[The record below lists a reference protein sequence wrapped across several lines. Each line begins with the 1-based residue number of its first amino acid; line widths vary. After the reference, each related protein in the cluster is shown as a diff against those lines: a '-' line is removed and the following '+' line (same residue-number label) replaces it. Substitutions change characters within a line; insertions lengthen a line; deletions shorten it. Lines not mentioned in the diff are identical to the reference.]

1 MWHQRALDQL
11 TERMVHPW
19 LKKDF
24 ARLLCVRFTR
34 FVAALLISVAA
45 SEVVGQTLTPS
56 EEEVQDKVIQQ
67 EEAKSRL
74 AISSWVQSGITAN
87 PDSPRDNQNFGRFF
101 DDRAN
106 EPLLNQVVLNFER
119 ALVPKPGEFDW
130 GFKLQVM
137 YGSDA
142 RFIHSLGLLDHAGSS
157 SLLQPDI
164 VEAYLNLHFPIL
176 SEGGVDVKLGKFVT
190 MEGAE
195 TIDPR
200 TNFFYS
206 HTYIFNF
213 GIPLNHTGAL
223 ATWHATSHVNLV
235 AGLTRG
241 VNTSI
246 KDNNDSLAFHGGIGL
261 DLNESKLVISA
272 ATHIGPETAH
282 DDHNPRYLSTIT
294 TTWKITDKLT
304 SITDLNYARDA
315 GADADAYGVAQ
326 YFTYTVNSWLAV
338 GVRGEVFRDD
348 KGFYVVSFANYHDP
362 MRLLAG
368 EPSIDP
374 RTVGGGNTTY
384 GAITLGLNI
393 KPPVPKP
400 AASVTIRPELR
411 FDRALNGSHPFNDSS
426 DRNQFTGALD
436 VIVVF

>member
-1 MWHQRALDQL
+1 MTRTRA
-11 TERMVHPW
+11 T
-19 LKKDF
+19 
-24 ARLLCVRFTR
+24 FTR
-34 FVAALLISVAA
+34 FVFVLFLSVAA
-45 SEVVGQTLTPS
+45 DNAAAQTLTPD
-56 EEEVQDKVIQQ
+56 EEAAQGKFIQQ

-74 AISSWVQSGITAN
+74 AISGWIESGITVN

-106 EPLLNQVVLNFER
+106 EPLLNQIVLNFER

-130 GFKLQVM
+130 GFKVQLM

-142 RFIHSLGLLDHAGSS
+142 RFIHSLGLLDHAAPSS
-157 SLLQPDI
+157 ILQPDL
-164 VEAYLNLHFPIL
+164 VEAYLNLHFPIF
-176 SEGGVDVKLGKFVT
+176 SEGGVDVKFGKFVT
-190 MEGAE
+190 LEGAE

-223 ATWHATSHVNLV
+223 ATWHATPHINLV

-246 KDNNDSLAFHGGIGL
+246 DDNNDSIAFHGGIGL

-272 ATHIGPETAH
+272 ATHIGPETPNNDH
-282 DDHNPRYLSTIT
+282 DLRYLNTIT

-304 SITDLNYARDA
+304 SITDLNYARDT
-315 GADADAYGVAQ
+315 GADADAYGVAE
-326 YFTYTVNSWLAV
+326 YFTYAINRWLTA
-338 GVRGEVFRDD
+338 GIRGELFRDD
-348 KGFYVVSFANYHDP
+348 KGFYVVSFADYHDP

-368 EPSIDP
+368 EPTIDP
-374 RTVGGGNTTY
+374 RTVGGGRTTY
-384 GAITLGLNI
+384 GAITVGLNI
-393 KPPVPKP
+393 KPSMPKP
-400 AASVTIRPELR
+400 ITSLTIRPEVR
-411 FDRALNGSHPFNDSS
+411 FDRALSNTRPFNDSA
-426 DRNQFTGALD
+426 DRDQFTAALD

>member
-1 MWHQRALDQL
+1 VEGTFRNTRVFSAK
-11 TERMVHPW
+11 W
-19 LKKDF
+19 LPF
-24 ARLLCVRFTR
+24 AAVVF
-34 FVAALLISVAA
+34 FSVAA
-45 SEVVGQTLTPS
+45 GPIRAQTLTP
-56 EEEVQDKVIQQ
+56 EEEAAQTKFVQQ

-74 AISSWVQSGITAN
+74 AISGWIESGITAN

-106 EPLLNQVVLNFER
+106 EPLLNQLVVNFER
-119 ALVPKPGEFDW
+119 ALVPKPAEFDW
-130 GFKLQVM
+130 GFKVQLM

-142 RFIHSLGLLDHAGSS
+142 RFIHSLGLLDHTATKSI
-157 SLLQPDI
+157 LQPDL
-164 VEAYLNLHFPIL
+164 VEAYVNLHFPIF

-190 MEGAE
+190 LEGAE

-206 HTYIFNF
+206 HSYIFNF

-223 ATWHATSHVNLV
+223 ATWHATPHINLV

-246 KDNNDSLAFHGGIGL
+246 DDNNDSVAFHGGIGL
-261 DLNESKLVISA
+261 DFNESKLVISA
-272 ATHIGPETAH
+272 ATHIGPETPNNDH
-282 DDHNPRYLSTIT
+282 DLRYLNTIT

-326 YFTYTVNSWLAV
+326 YFTYAINSWLIA
-338 GVRGEVFRDD
+338 GIRGEVFRDD
-348 KGFYVVSFANYHDP
+348 KGFYVVSFADYHDP
-362 MRLLAG
+362 MRLLVG
-368 EPSIDP
+368 VPTIDP
-374 RTVGGGNTTY
+374 RTVGGGRTTY
-384 GAITLGLNI
+384 GAITVGLNI
-393 KPPVPKP
+393 KPPMPKP
-400 AASVTIRPELR
+400 MTSLTIRPEVR
-411 FDRALNGSHPFNDSS
+411 FDRALSNTQPFNDSA
-426 DRNQFTGALD
+426 DRDQFTAAVD